1 MALIG
6 SIFCLDLAQRCGFA
20 AGPVG
25 DIPRSGAV
33 LLKKPGEHRAIA
45 LGNLIAWMNTE
56 WSRERPALVVKEA
69 PLPLQAYRDRGNSEA
84 AVLMAYGLH
93 GVVEAM
99 CSRFGLRLEQAHPAT
114 IRKHFIGKGRMGA
127 RDATKAA
134 VVQRAQLLGFMP
146 KDCFDED
153 RADAI
158 AVWDWAAAHFGGRA
172 ANVLHLF
179 GEAA

>member
-1 MALIG
+1 MLI
-6 SIFCLDLAQRCGFA
+6 FALDLGQRCGFA
-20 AGPVG
+20 ASTVG
-25 DIPRSGAV
+25 DSPRSGAV
-33 LLKKPGEHRAIA
+33 RLKKPGEHRAVA
-45 LGNLIAWMNTE
+45 LGNLVAWLNEE
-56 WSRERPALVVKEA
+56 WSRERPTLVVKEA

-99 CSRFGLRLEQAHPAT
+99 AARFGLRLEQAHPAT

-127 RDATKAA
+127 RKDTKAA

-146 KDCFDED
+146 KDCFDDD

-158 AVWDWAAAHFGGRA
+158 ALYDWAAATHGGRA
-172 ANVLHLF
+172 AKVLHLF
-179 GEAA
+179 GEVA